1 MHLLQGCIS
10 QAYVSGVRHGAIQFG
25 VFRLC
30 PTLLVLI
37 AESTCPESFRGEKRV
52 ARKSAENIT
61 HNRYFLPP
69 FRGIEYTIQLVRL
82 HGSGL

>member
-1 MHLLQGCIS
+1 MYL
-10 QAYVSGVRHGAIQFG
+10 AGVRLRRASWSNSIWG
-25 VFRLC
+25 FRLC

-52 ARKSAENIT
+52 ARKSAENIP